1 MQPELVVIHHTD
13 CGMSRLANPAIQGQ
27 VAKRLGLSVDEVSAM
42 AISDPTTSVQDDIE
56 RLRHTPGTPDQL
68 VVSGFVYDVSNGTI
82 NQVVPPAPLRATT

>member
-1 MQPELVVIHHTD
+1 
-13 CGMSRLANPAIQGQ
+13 MSRLANPAIQRQ

-42 AISDPTTSVQDDIE
+42 AISDPTTSVQDDVE

-82 NQVVPPAPLRATT
+82 NQVVAPAPLRPS